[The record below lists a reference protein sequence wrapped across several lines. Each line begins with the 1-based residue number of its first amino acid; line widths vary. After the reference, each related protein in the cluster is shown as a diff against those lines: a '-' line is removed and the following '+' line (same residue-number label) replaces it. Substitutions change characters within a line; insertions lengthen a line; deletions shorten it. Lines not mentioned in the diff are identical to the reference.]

1 MIINFELMTWCVV
14 VGAVYLLI
22 IDFAWNA
29 LERYVPTLQNF
40 PEELIEARGVTWFA
54 CNYIVE
60 FIFFV
65 LMPSVIYGWFYAI
78 IPFSGIRGGLAFGL
92 LLLVFG
98 MVPYAILISFRI
110 KLPVVFILYQL
121 LGMLIKICGALA
133 IIGYL
138 YSL

>member
-1 MIINFELMTWCVV
+1 MIINFELLLWCVV
-14 VGAVYLLI
+14 TGGVYLLI
-22 IDFAWNA
+22 IDFIWNA
-29 LERYVPTLQNF
+29 CERMVPTLRNF
-40 PEELIEARGVTWFA
+40 PKELIDAKGVTWFV

-65 LMPSVIYGWFYAI
+65 LMPAVIYGWFYAI

-98 MVPYAILISFRI
+98 MVPHAILISFRI
-110 KLPVVFILYQL
+110 KLPVVFILFQL
-121 LGMLIKICGALA
+121 LGILIKICGTLA

>member
-1 MIINFELMTWCVV
+1 MIINFELLGWCVV
-14 VGAVYLLI
+14 GGAVYLLI
-22 IDFAWNA
+22 IDFIWNA

-40 PEELIEARGVTWFA
+40 PKELIDAKGVTWFV

-60 FIFFV
+60 LIFFV

-78 IPFSGIRGGLAFGL
+78 IPFSGIRGGVALGL

-98 MVPYAILISFRI
+98 MVPHAILISFRI
-110 KLPVVFILYQL
+110 KLPVVFILFQL

>member
-1 MIINFELMTWCVV
+1 VIINFQLLFWCVV
-14 VGAVYLLI
+14 LGGAYLLI
-22 IDFAWNA
+22 ADLIWNA
-29 LERYVPTLQNF
+29 FERLVPTFKNF
-40 PEELIEARGVTWFA
+40 PRELIDAKGVVWFV

-65 LMPSVIYGWFYAI
+65 LMPAVIYGWFYAV
-78 IPFSGIRGGLAFGL
+78 IPFSGTRGGLAFAL

-98 MVPYAILISFRI
+98 MVPFAILVSFRI
-110 KLPVVFILYQL
+110 RLPVVFILYQL
-121 LGMLIKICGALA
+121 LGMLLKIFGTLA

>member
-1 MIINFELMTWCVV
+1 
-14 VGAVYLLI
+14 LI
-22 IDFAWNA
+22 VDFIWNW
-29 LERYVPTLQNF
+29 LERFVPTLRNF
-40 PEELIEARGVTWFA
+40 PKELIDSKGVTWFA

-65 LMPSVIYGWFYAI
+65 LMPSVIYGWFYAV

-92 LLLVFG
+92 LLLIFG
-98 MVPYAILISFRI
+98 MIPHAISLSFRI
-110 KLPVVFILYQL
+110 RIPVVFILFQL
-121 LGMLIKICGALA
+121 LGLTIKICGAMA